1 MRVYF
6 VPSSG
11 GHMPDFAIVSV
22 QEAQLQTLSGRQRQY
37 LNEYAG
43 YIQQLSQGKAGKL
56 HVWENEKPTTI
67 RRHLT
72 VVAQMLGI
80 PLTVKRSEND
90 IYFWSEPLQEGQPK
104 PRRGR
109 RRRSQSQEESPT
121 QDQPLREPG
130 FPASANSLT
139 W

>member
-1 MRVYF
+1 
-6 VPSSG
+6 
-11 GHMPDFAIVSV
+11 MPDFAIISL
-22 QEAQLQTLSGRQRQY
+22 QEARLRTLSGRQAQY
-37 LNEYAG
+37 FYQYAE

-56 HVWENEKPTTI
+56 HVWEYEKPITI
-67 RRHLT
+67 RRRLT

-80 PLTVKRSEND
+80 PLTIKRSEND